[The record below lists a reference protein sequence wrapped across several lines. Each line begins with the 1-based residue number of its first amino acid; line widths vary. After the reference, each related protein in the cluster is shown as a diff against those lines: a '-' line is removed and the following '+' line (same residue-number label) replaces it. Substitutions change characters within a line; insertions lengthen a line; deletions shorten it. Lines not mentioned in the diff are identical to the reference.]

1 MLRRYTASADTTIV
15 NSWPMDELTTR
26 ATGSNMGRAD
36 AMEIFSIYG
45 RYTTSSQELSRAL
58 IKFPIDQISSERQAE
73 QYRRAEV

>member
-1 MLRRYTASADTTIV
+1 
-15 NSWPMDELTTR
+15 MDELTTR

-58 IKFPIDQISSERQAE
+58 IKFPIDQISSERTSGTVPASGSLGLIL
-73 QYRRAEV
+73 VISGW